1 MTTRM
6 LTLTSPFCI
15 SLSIWSM
22 PGSSTWDW
30 SRGNGKLWMAS
41 CQLCQV
47 GTRVFSSLFW
57 SNWRL
62 ELRIAHLLRIELRST
77 LLGTSY
83 EGGASWK
90 TSPKSPPSGFP
101 TPAKFKPMKLPRSG
115 RSEALQASIP
125 PLPSQLR
132 ITITPGS
139 GEKWTLL
146 SRAARKRG

>member
-1 MTTRM
+1 MTTQL
-6 LTLTSPFCI
+6 LTLTSPFCK
-15 SLSIWSM
+15 SVSIWST

-62 ELRIAHLLRIELRST
+62 EHRIVVPHLLRIELRST
-77 LLGTSY
+77 LLETSY

-90 TSPKSPPSGFP
+90 TSLKSPPSGFP

-115 RSEALQASIP
+115 RSEALQASLP

-132 ITITPGS
+132 ITPGS
-139 GEKWTLL
+139 GEKLTLL